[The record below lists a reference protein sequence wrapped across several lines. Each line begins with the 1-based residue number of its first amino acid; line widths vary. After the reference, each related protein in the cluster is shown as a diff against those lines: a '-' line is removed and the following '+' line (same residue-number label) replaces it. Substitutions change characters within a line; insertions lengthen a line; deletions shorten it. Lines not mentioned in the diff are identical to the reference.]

1 MSPAPVRLPGRPP
14 AHVPLSASPGP
25 SLGGRSRR
33 GVLPGLLATALA
45 GGMLLLAPGLGG
57 AALASQRGAGP
68 WYVTTLRLDEAHEIS
83 TGAGVVVA
91 IIDGGVDPT
100 VPALVGQLLP
110 GAGIGDDAA
119 PDGLRDDDPDGHGT
133 SMAGIVAAR
142 SVGPDGQP
150 TGFAGV
156 APGAKILSI
165 STGRETDS
173 DEVAESIRL
182 ATDRGA
188 KVISL
193 SLGSSGPADPGE
205 RAAVRYALARDVVVV
220 AAAGNVDS
228 DDHDPA
234 DHAINSPA
242 NIPGV
247 IAVTGSNPRGDF
259 WDGSASGPLA
269 VLAAPAPSIRAP
281 VPVALS
287 PTGAQTA
294 DGTSN
299 STAIVAGVVALVRAE
314 HPELG
319 APSVIDLLVRTADDN
334 GPSGRDE
341 WFGYGVVDPV
351 AALRTVPVPVA
362 TNPLLVTPTPL
373 EPDSLNTDEDA
384 LLSAGTAGEGR
395 TGAAEPTPPAPGAP
409 ASVPPGVAAAGEE
422 TGPGALAWVGGLA
435 AAVLA
440 GIAAGLAAFVARTA
454 LRRRGAPVPPGGPA
468 WP

>member
-1 MSPAPVRLPGRPP
+1 M
-14 AHVPLSASPGP
+14 
-25 SLGGRSRR
+25 
-33 GVLPGLLATALA
+33 
-45 GGMLLLAPGLGG
+45 
-57 AALASQRGAGP
+57 AA
-68 WYVTTLRLDEAHEIS
+68 LRLDEAHQIS

-100 VPALVGQLLP
+100 VPALAGQLLP

-142 SVGPDGQP
+142 PVGPDGQP

-156 APGAKILSI
+156 APDAKILPI

-182 ATDRGA
+182 AADRGA

-193 SLGSSGPADPGE
+193 SLGSSGPPDSGE
-205 RAAVRYALARDVVVV
+205 RTAVRYALARDVVVV
-220 AAAGNVDS
+220 AAAGNVES

-247 IAVTGSNPRGDF
+247 IAVTGSNPRGEF

-314 HPELG
+314 HPELN

-351 AALRTVPVPVA
+351 AALRAVPLPVA
-362 TNPLLVTPTPL
+362 SNPLLVTPSPP
-373 EPDSLNTDEDA
+373 EPGSLDTDEDA
-384 LLSAGTAGEGR
+384 LLGAGAGTAGEGR

-409 ASVPPGVAAAGEE
+409 AGVPPDVAAAGGE
-422 TGPGALAWVGGLA
+422 TAPGVLAWVGGLA

-440 GIAAGLAAFVARTA
+440 GIAAGIAAFVARTA
-454 LRRRGAPVPPGGPA
+454 SRRRGAPVPPGGPA

>member
-1 MSPAPVRLPGRPP
+1 MPPAP
-14 AHVPLSASPGP
+14 AHARWP
-25 SLGGRSRR
+25 RR
-33 GVLPGLLATALA
+33 RVLPGLLATALT
-45 GGMLLLAPGLGG
+45 GGMLLAPGLAG
-57 AALASQRGAGP
+57 AALATQRGDGP
-68 WYVTTLRLDEAHEIS
+68 WYVSALRLDEAHQIS

-91 IIDGGVDPT
+91 IVDGGVDAT
-100 VPALVGQLLP
+100 VPALAGQLLP
-110 GAGIGDDAA
+110 GLGIGPDAA
-119 PDGLRDDDPDGHGT
+119 ADGLRDDDPDGHGT

-142 SVGPDGQP
+142 AVGPGGQP
-150 TGFAGV
+150 TGFASV
-156 APGAKILSI
+156 APDAKILSI

-173 DEVAESIRL
+173 DEVAEAIRL

-193 SLGSSGPADPGE
+193 SLGSSGPPEPGE

-281 VPVALS
+281 VPAALS
-287 PTGAQTA
+287 PSGAQTA

-319 APSVIDLLVRTADDN
+319 APSVIDLLVRTADDK

-341 WFGYGVVDPV
+341 WFGFGVVDPV
-351 AALRTVPVPVA
+351 AALRAVPLQVA
-362 TNPLLVTPTPL
+362 TNPLLVTPAPL
-373 EPDSLNTDEDA
+373 EPGPLKTDEDA
-384 LLSAGTAGEGR
+384 LVGAGAAGERG
-395 TGAAEPTPPAPGAP
+395 TGAAVPTPAAPGAATSAP
-409 ASVPPGVAAAGEE
+409 AGLAGAGGDSSPGV
-422 TGPGALAWVGGLA
+422 LAWVGGLA

-440 GIAAGLAAFVARTA
+440 GMAVGIGAFVARMA
-454 LRRRGAPVPPGGPA
+454 LRRRGTPLPPGGAA
-468 WP
+468 WS